1 MKPEVKAILGGLC
14 LQWPTIEV
22 EATRLHQHKDGRVT
36 GEILITTSMA
46 GYNPHLHQ
54 AQFNFTS
61 TQSRTGLG
69 KHLIERCP
77 ELPWP
82 DLLEQVCVYTLR
94 HLREGEPPVEIC
106 TTDEIPP
113 LEYLLHPFLPKGQ
126 PTMIFGDGGTA
137 KSTLGLITVLC
148 LQLPWADNPLHL
160 LVPPRPLT
168 VAYCDWETDQ
178 AEIGWQLKRICT
190 GHDLGMMTLHYR
202 RCIQPLADDLEQVQ
216 SWTQRIGASCTI
228 VDSVAHACG
237 GDVNE
242 AEPARRL
249 FQALRSLKTITQEP
263 MTTFLIHHTAKGQQG
278 NKPTPFGSAY
288 FNNYSRSVW
297 ESRKSQEPGE
307 DDLSIGLFH
316 RKANYSKLFPAI
328 GVHFSYTDTTIQIEH
343 EDVRTVAEL
352 TKSLSIPF
360 RIQDIL
366 KQGPTTPQVIAAE
379 LETTVETVR
388 TKLTELKRKGK
399 AVNLGGGRWGL
410 QAHPETSVPDS
421 FH

>member
-1 MKPEVKAILGGLC
+1 MKPEVKAVLGGLR
-14 LQWPTIEV
+14 LVWPTVEV
-22 EATRLHQHKDGRVT
+22 EVSRLHQHKDGRVT
-36 GEILITTSMA
+36 GEILITTSMT

-54 AQFNFTS
+54 AQFNFSS

-94 HLREGEPPVEIC
+94 HLREGEPPIEIS
-106 TTDEIPP
+106 TADDIPP

-137 KSTLGLITVLC
+137 KSTLGLITALC
-148 LQLPWADNPLHL
+148 LQLPWTDNPLRL
-160 LVPPRPLT
+160 LVPPHPLI
-168 VAYCDWETDQ
+168 VAYCDWETDE
-178 AEIGWQLKRICT
+178 AEIGWQLKRICA
-190 GHDLGMMTLHYR
+190 GHNLGLMTLHYR
-202 RCIQPLADDLEQVQ
+202 RCVQPLADDLEQVQ
-216 SWTQRIGASCTI
+216 SWTQRIGASCAI

-249 FQALRSLKTITQEP
+249 FQALRGLNMTSL
-263 MTTFLIHHTAKGQQG
+263 LIHHTAKGQMG

-328 GVHFSYTDTTIQIEH
+328 GVHFRYSDTTIQIEH
-343 EDVRTVAEL
+343 EDVRTVAEFA
-352 TKSLSIPF
+352 KSLSVPF
-360 RIQDIL
+360 QVADLL
-366 KQGPTTPQVIAAE
+366 KAGPLTPQEIAESLGAS
-379 LETTVETVR
+379 LDSVR
-388 TKLTELKRKGK
+388 VALTRMTAKGQAVKLGKGQ
-399 AVNLGGGRWGL
+399 WGL
-410 QAHPETSVPDS
+410 ATRPESSVPNA
-421 FH
+421 FT